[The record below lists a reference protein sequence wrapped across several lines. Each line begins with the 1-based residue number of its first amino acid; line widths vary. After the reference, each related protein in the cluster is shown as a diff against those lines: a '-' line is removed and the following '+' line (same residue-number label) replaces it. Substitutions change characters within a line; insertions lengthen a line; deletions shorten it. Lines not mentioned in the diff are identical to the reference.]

1 MAYLKINKQLL
12 INLEYS
18 LALEL
23 LRSNRAG
30 SYSSTTLIGSNT
42 RKYHGL
48 LVSPVPNLDADNH
61 VILSDVDETIIQRG
75 AEFRLGLHR
84 YPNSIYEPKG
94 HKYAFDFELDP
105 IPGIIYRIG
114 GVKLKKETMLVTNEE
129 RVLIRYTLL
138 DAHSP
143 TTLRLQPFLAFR
155 NIHTLSKENLYAN
168 TRTTAIPNGFKI
180 KLYEGYPFLHL
191 QINKKTEFVSFPD
204 WNRHIE
210 YIEEEKRGYDFQEDL
225 YVPGFFEFSIKK
237 GESVVF
243 SAGLKETSPITIR
256 KQFDKELLSRTP
268 RDSYEHNLK
277 NAAQQFIVHF
287 EGKDEIM
294 AGYPW
299 YGRGGRDTFISLPGI
314 AMAEGD
320 KQICASVLDCMTH
333 EMHGPLFPN
342 IGKGVEQRYNSVDAP
357 LWFFWTLQ
365 QLEKSGQSKSMLA
378 KKYWPAMKTILE
390 GFALGTEFG
399 IRMNSDFLI
408 WAGNKQTNLTWMD
421 AVTEEGPVTPRY
433 GYAVEVNALWYN
445 AVMFGL
451 EIAKAAKDKAF
462 MEVWSERPAK
472 IKESFIRVFWDDSK
486 GFLADCVNELKTD
499 FAVRPNMLF
508 AASLPYVMLEK
519 AQLKSIVDIVRMELV
534 TPRGLRTLSPK
545 HPNYKGF
552 YLGNQKQRDEAFHQ
566 GTAWPWL
573 LGHFAEAYLKIY
585 ERSGLGFIKSLYH
598 GFEEEMSKDA
608 LGTISQVYDGD
619 PPHASGGAV
628 SYAASVAELIRM
640 QRIISLYENQ

>member
-1 MAYLKINKQLL
+1 MSYLKINKQQL

-18 LALEL
+18 LGLEL

-30 SYSSTTLIGSNT
+30 TYSSTTLIGANT

-84 YPNSIYEPKG
+84 YPNGIYEPKG

-105 IPGIIYRIG
+105 IPGIIYRVG
-114 GVKLKKETMLVTNEE
+114 GVKLKKESMLVTNEE
-129 RVLIRYTLL
+129 RVLIRYTLI

-143 TTLRLQPFLAFR
+143 TSVRLQPFLAFR
-155 NIHTLSKENLYAN
+155 NIHTLSRENLYAN
-168 TRTTAIPNGFKI
+168 TRATGIPNGIKL
-180 KLYEGYPFLHL
+180 KLYEGYPFLHMQL
-191 QINKKTEFVSFPD
+191 SKKGEFVSIPD
-204 WNRHIE
+204 WNRNIE
-210 YIEEEKRGYDFQEDL
+210 YIEEEKRGYEYQEDL
-225 YVPGFFEFSIKK
+225 YVPGFFEFTIKK

-243 SAGLKETSPITIR
+243 SAGLKETTPGSLSR
-256 KQFDKELLSRTP
+256 QFEKELQSRTP

-277 NAAQQFIVHF
+277 NAAQQFIVRF
-287 EGKDEIM
+287 EGKAEIM

-314 AMAEGD
+314 SLAEGNNKTCMD
-320 KQICASVLDCMTH
+320 VLECMTK

-342 IGKGVEQRYNSVDAP
+342 IGKGVELRYNSADAP
-357 LWFFWTLQ
+357 LWYFWTLQ
-365 QLEKSGQSKSMLA
+365 QLQQHGISAMMIA
-378 KKYWPAMKTILE
+378 KKYWSAMKTILE
-390 GFALGTEFG
+390 GYAAGTEFN
-399 IRMNSDFLI
+399 IHMTSNMLI
-408 WAGNKQTNLTWMD
+408 WAGDKTTNLTWMD
-421 AVTEEGPVTPRY
+421 AVTEKGPVTSRH

-445 AVMFGL
+445 AVMYAL
-451 EIAKAAKDKAF
+451 EIAKAARDKEFIKLWAG
-462 MEVWSERPAK
+462 RPAT
-472 IKESFIRVFWDDSK
+472 IRDSFLRTFWSADK
-486 GFLADCVNELKTD
+486 GYLADYVCEIKTD
-499 FAVRPNMLF
+499 WAVRPNMIF
-508 AASLPYVMLEK
+508 AASLPHSMLDK
-519 AQLKSIVDIVRMELV
+519 AQAKSICDIARKELV
-534 TPRGLRTLSPK
+534 TIRGLRTLTPT

-552 YLGNQKQRDEAFHQ
+552 YMGNQTQRDEAFHQ

-585 ERSGLGFIKSLYH
+585 ERSGLSFIQELYH
-598 GFEEEMSKDA
+598 GFEEEMSKNA

-628 SYAASVAELIRM
+628 SYAASVAEIIRLKE
-640 QRIISLYENQ
+640 IINQFEIN